1 MNDGVAERDAAPVRK
16 GEQYHHPD
24 LREAMIQVAQELLE
38 SEGPGSW
45 TVRAAARIAG
55 VSSGAPYRHFA
66 DKDALISAVAARG
79 YEALG
84 QAMHEELDAAGSAP
98 AARLD
103 ALCRAYMVF
112 ARARPGRYQVMF
124 GRGLLDRTTQ
134 TELSVAASRTYE
146 LLLAE
151 VRAGQ
156 AAGKLRT
163 DKSAERLATTLWS
176 MLHGAADLQLSR
188 LSEPD
193 ESVDGQLGA
202 LLLAGLAA
210 RS

>member
-1 MNDGVAERDAAPVRK
+1 MTDGVAERDAAPVRK

-24 LREAMIQVAQELLE
+24 LREAMIRVAQDLLE

-66 DKDALISAVAARG
+66 DKDALIAAVAARG
-79 YEALG
+79 YDALG
-84 QAMHEELDAAGSAP
+84 QAISEELASAGSALS
-98 AARLD
+98 ARLD
-103 ALCRAYMVF
+103 ALCRAYLAF

-134 TELSVAASRTYE
+134 TELSAAASGTFE
-146 LLLAE
+146 LLLGE
-151 VRAGQ
+151 VRSGQ

-163 DKSAERLATTLWS
+163 DRSPERLATTVWS

-188 LSEPD
+188 LSQSDDSGAE
-193 ESVDGQLGA
+193 LGA
-202 LLLAGLAA
+202 LLLQGLSA